1 MLIAHVTDFHVLEAN
16 LGSRRSID
24 RARLRLLSNGRP
36 VDPLDRRRRVEA
48 ALEKVRAAQP
58 DHVCITGDLTE
69 DGSDGQ
75 FEELASILAGSGL
88 SPARVT
94 LVPGNHDAYTYPDGT
109 RALMGVSF
117 SVAEGERVAL
127 LGPNGAGKTTL
138 LLVLIGIVEAQ
149 SGEVRVG
156 GVTLEPETYPEVRR
170 RIGVVFQDPDDQLF
184 MPTVWR
190 DVAFGPANLGLPAEE
205 VESRTKEAL
214 AAVGMEEQAD
224 RAPHHLSG
232 GEARR
237 AAIATMRSAKRSARR
252 AIARASATVMSVSVL
267 MSGSFQRDPNSVQR
281 PATSER
287 GPEVLTG

>member
-1 MLIAHVTDFHVLEAN
+1 MTALLE
-16 LGSRRSID
+16 
-24 RARLRLLSNGRP
+24 
-36 VDPLDRRRRVEA
+36 VE
-48 ALEKVRAAQP
+48 
-58 DHVCITGDLTE
+58 DL
-69 DGSDGQ
+69 
-75 FEELASILAGSGL
+75 
-88 SPARVT
+88 
-94 LVPGNHDAYTYPDGT
+94 AYTYPDGT

-138 LLVLIGIVEAQ
+138 LLALIGIVEAQ

-214 AAVGMEEQAD
+214 AAVGLEEQAD

-237 AAIATMRSAKRSARR
+237 AAIATVLSMRPDVLVLDEPTSNLDPVGQRELAELLETLDTTQLIVTHDLPLALRLCPRSIVLNGGRVAADGPTAELLSDAALMAANRLELPYGFDPGT
-252 AIARASATVMSVSVL
+252 IAGR
-267 MSGSFQRDPNSVQR
+267 
-281 PATSER
+281 
-287 GPEVLTG
+287 